1 MSQPRACPK
10 CGKDYTGDGHWV
22 QSLRRHL
29 ARKNPCDR
37 PKDAGYLKDRPGPP
51 EPPQN
56 PLRSL
61 DTIEWAGD
69 APSGKPMRFV
79 AAWFF
84 RQITKDPAN
93 VCFVRPNVNKNE
105 YWVRVSP
112 GDVQIVK
119 QWEFIQLWVNH
130 VLVRLFPKGTEFDW
144 QIQADAGIE
153 MGQNDWDGLT
163 DPQSEFIFEMKSAI
177 KDFMDKCPYKA
188 QVKAGLVNFP

>member
-1 MSQPRACPK
+1 MS
-10 CGKDYTGDGHWV
+10 
-22 QSLRRHL
+22 
-29 ARKNPCDR
+29 
-37 PKDAGYLKDRPGPP
+37 
-51 EPPQN
+51 
-56 PLRSL
+56 
-61 DTIEWAGD
+61 
-69 APSGKPMRFV
+69 FV

-84 RQITKDPAN
+84 KEITKDPAN

-119 QWEFIQLWVNH
+119 QWKFIQLWVNH

-153 MGQNDWDGLT
+153 MHQDDWDGLT
-163 DPQSEFIFEMKSAI
+163 DPQSEFIFEMKSVI